1 MSNFEQTASLLKTL
15 MSSLMSSDNDERTKA
30 EGALNTEWVATQPQT
45 VLGSLAYLVHRDSE
59 PKARAFAAILLRR
72 ISFQNA
78 AAAEN
83 KEDQHTVWSVV
94 PESVHQTVKAELLGA
109 LQRETDRSARH
120 KLCDTISEIVDHEGQ
135 DGWAEL
141 LGALYACAQDGNA
154 LLRESAY

>member
-15 MSSLMSSDNDERTKA
+15 MGSLMSSDNEERTKA

-45 VLGSLAYLVHRDSE
+45 VLGSLAFLVHRDNDAQ
-59 PKARAFAAILLRR
+59 ARAFAAILLRR

-94 PESVHQTVKAELLGA
+94 PKTVHQVVKAELLGA
-109 LQRETDRSARH
+109 LQSESERSTRH
-120 KLCDTISEIVDHEGQ
+120 KLCDTISEIVDHE
-135 DGWAEL
+135 
-141 LGALYACAQDGNA
+141 
-154 LLRESAY
+154 